1 MVTAMNTIKRPLI
14 FIKDLP
20 DYELDNLFNLIN
32 FYEKY
37 EEPYPKNIQIFT
49 QLDGSLDIVDSL
61 VVDEVDEIVCTTYDE
76 FLSHWNHYK
85 LWVLL

>member
-1 MVTAMNTIKRPLI
+1 MI
-14 FIKDLP
+14 FINGLP

-49 QLDGSLDIVDSL
+49 QLDGSLDIADSL

-76 FLSHWNHYK
+76 FKIHWDQYRLSI
-85 LWVLL
+85 LL